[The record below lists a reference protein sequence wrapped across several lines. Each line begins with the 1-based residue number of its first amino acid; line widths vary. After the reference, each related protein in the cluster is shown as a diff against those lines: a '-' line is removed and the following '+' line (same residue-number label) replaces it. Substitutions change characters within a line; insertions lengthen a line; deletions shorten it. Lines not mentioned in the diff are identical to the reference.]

1 MLRYL
6 TAGESH
12 GTALTAVLDGF
23 PAGVA
28 VSEDFIA
35 EQLESRRSVLGRGGR
50 AAGEKD
56 RFSIEGGMSGDV
68 TTGAPVALRIENRGG
83 KFSSSPVARPGH
95 ADFAACMKYGLEDAA
110 LVRERASAR
119 ETAARVAVGC
129 FAMRLLAE
137 NGIMAVGRTLSI
149 GDVNDWSVFP
159 REAERARQAVLS
171 NRARAISCDA
181 GEAMAVAVEA
191 AARKGDTLGGI
202 FEVAVYGVPPGLGSH
217 VQWDRRLDGLLAQSF
232 MSLNGVKSVEV
243 GRGRALA
250 SSCGSACVDEFSLSG
265 GRIVRKSNHC
275 GGIEGG
281 VSNGSLILVRAAM
294 KPIPGTAGPRASV
307 NIKKRKAEMSV
318 SATSDICAVPAAS
331 VIGESLAAL
340 VIAGAL
346 LEKFGGD
353 SLPEIRERVA
363 AWRKKTA

>member
-12 GTALTAVLDGF
+12 GAVLTAVLEGF

-28 VSEDFIA
+28 VSEDFISG
-35 EQLESRRSVLGRGGR
+35 ELEKRRSVLGRGAR
-50 AAGEKD
+50 ATGEKD
-56 RFSIEGGMSGDV
+56 SFVIESGMSGGI
-68 TTGAPVALRIENRGG
+68 TTGAPISLRIENRGG
-83 KFSSSPVARPGH
+83 KFSPSSVVRPGH
-95 ADFAACMKYGLEDAA
+95 ADFAACLKYGLDDAA
-110 LVRERASAR
+110 LIRERASAR
-119 ETAARVAVGC
+119 ETAARVALGC

-137 NGIMAVGRTLSI
+137 NGMAAVGRSLSI

-159 REAERARQAVLS
+159 RESDRARHAVLS
-171 NRARAISCDA
+171 NPARAINCDA
-181 GEAMAVAVEA
+181 GEAMAMAVSA

-217 VQWDRRLDGLLAQSF
+217 AQWDRRLDGLLAQAF
-232 MSLNGVKSVEV
+232 MSLNGVKSVEI
-243 GRGRALA
+243 GKGRALA
-250 SSCGSACVDEFSLSG
+250 ASCGSAVADEFSVSG
-265 GRIVRKSNHC
+265 GRVTRKSNHC

-281 VSNGSLILVRAAM
+281 VSNGSIILVRSAM
-294 KPIPGTAGPRASV
+294 KPVPGMANPCASV
-307 NIKKRKAEMSV
+307 NMKKRKAEPSV

-331 VIGESLAAL
+331 VIGESLTAL
-340 VIAGAL
+340 VLAGAL

-353 SLPEIRERVA
+353 SLPEIRDRVS